1 MTAAMDLKVEME
13 EMALLLREIRGG
25 ASELAGPSSEKL
37 NARRLTPEQQRNQSS
52 SAWARS
58 TAKRTRLFNG
68 NKESS
73 ADSDIYSN
81 VAKSEQQVKTRAAA
95 YSFGKKLNDNKKIVN
110 DTPTYDINVEA
121 VSNRKRVPFSKFG
134 TAKRPSS
141 LPFDKGC
148 IKQNDNEDDL
158 RRHQT
163 DNMNVA
169 IDNTDDQDDDLH
181 SKDTKDSIKKH
192 NVGSQV
198 QQGIAFSFPKSSR
211 EIKTHNN
218 DNLIANLDVE
228 KAEKKLYPHIMGT
241 SMRTP
246 VIVVQRDDEL
256 QEEKRDF
263 IHHTPDIEKLS
274 NKIKTSSVV
283 MHQDTKR
290 SKNIAHI
297 NRSQSTPGPGDYDNG
312 LSGFS
317 GDLKGGII
325 YREKSKPT
333 KATVLAEIN
342 YPQTYIPGPG
352 DYEVEAADKYL
363 KQEVRPIKF
372 ISSALSESKI
382 TPQLEKKRYWEEKA
396 RDARDYFDD
405 MNEVNDTLIR
415 PRVSVTMINSI
426 DKKIDSKNKRILRY
440 NFIYMYVCI
449 VVCKHIYI
457 YICIYNLSS
466 YSPINCMYHRE
477 RMAQRAEEQ
486 QRGEYH
492 VNHSLVEK
500 RLQSRVGMTQ
510 EIKAKKSIQNVLT
523 ERPSIARIFAQKSM
537 EEKNREKFYGPNLQV
552 CVYF

>member
-1 MTAAMDLKVEME
+1 MAAATDLKVEME

-73 ADSDIYSN
+73 ADSDVYSN
-81 VAKSEQQVKTRAAA
+81 IAKSEKQVKTRAAA

-110 DTPTYDINVEA
+110 DTPIYDINVEA
-121 VSNRKRVPFSKFG
+121 VSNRKRVTYSKFG

-141 LPFDKGC
+141 LPFDKVC
-148 IKQNDNEDDL
+148 IKQNDEDDL

-169 IDNTDDQDDDLH
+169 IDNTDDQDDDVH
-181 SKDTKDSIKKH
+181 SKNTKHSMKNH
-192 NVGSQV
+192 NIRSQV
-198 QQGIAFSFPKSSR
+198 PQGIAFSFPKSSR
-211 EIKTHNN
+211 EIKTQNN
-218 DNLIANLDVE
+218 DILIADLDVE
-228 KAEKKLYPHIMGT
+228 KAEKKLHPHIMGT

-246 VIVVQRDDEL
+246 ITMVQRDEEL
-256 QEEKRDF
+256 QEEEKDF
-263 IHHTPDIEKLS
+263 THYTPDIEKLS

-290 SKNIAHI
+290 SKNIAHT
-297 NRSQSTPGPGDYDNG
+297 NRSQSTPGPGDYDNA
-312 LSGFS
+312 SGFS

-342 YPQTYIPGPG
+342 DPKTYIPGPG
-352 DYEVEAADKYL
+352 DYEVETADKYL

-372 ISSALSESKI
+372 ISSASSESKI

-405 MNEVNDTLIR
+405 MNEINDTLIR
-415 PRVSVTMINSI
+415 PRVSVSMIHSN
-426 DKKIDSKNKRILRY
+426 KKIDSKNKKFL
-440 NFIYMYVCI
+440 
-449 VVCKHIYI
+449 
-457 YICIYNLSS
+457 
-466 YSPINCMYHRE
+466 RE

-486 QRGEYH
+486 QGREYH

-500 RLQSRVGMTQ
+500 GIQSRVG
-510 EIKAKKSIQNVLT
+510 IYSV
-523 ERPSIARIFAQKSM
+523 
-537 EEKNREKFYGPNLQV
+537 
-552 CVYF
+552 